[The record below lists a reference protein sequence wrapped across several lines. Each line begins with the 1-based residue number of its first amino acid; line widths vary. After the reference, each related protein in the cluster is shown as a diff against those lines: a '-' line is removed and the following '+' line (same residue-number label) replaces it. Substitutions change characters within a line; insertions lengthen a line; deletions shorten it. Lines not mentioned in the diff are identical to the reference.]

1 MVSSWGPC
9 GRYTATPTSVQTARY
24 DPTKAA
30 LRAHDRWHEREDCR
44 GRARQHHRRHH
55 RHPQGD
61 KGRERAEPGR
71 NAHVHPVH
79 LPDRDDPGCGATPS
93 VAVSAAAVAAVLVLV
108 MAHGGGAESRRR
120 VRQTHRGPAGHTS
133 HGECGRERG
142 TDGHPVPGRCSWQ
155 LLQPGGGEQLIGGSG
170 RRVCPYQ
177 IH

>member
-93 VAVSAAAVAAVLVLV
+93 VAVSAAAVAAVLVLA
-108 MAHGGGAESRRR
+108 MAAERRAGVGPSDTPRPLQGTRRMGNADGSAGPIVPGPRPVFMAASAARRR
-120 VRQTHRGPAGHTS
+120 
-133 HGECGRERG
+133 
-142 TDGHPVPGRCSWQ
+142 
-155 LLQPGGGEQLIGGSG
+155 
-170 RRVCPYQ
+170 
-177 IH
+177 